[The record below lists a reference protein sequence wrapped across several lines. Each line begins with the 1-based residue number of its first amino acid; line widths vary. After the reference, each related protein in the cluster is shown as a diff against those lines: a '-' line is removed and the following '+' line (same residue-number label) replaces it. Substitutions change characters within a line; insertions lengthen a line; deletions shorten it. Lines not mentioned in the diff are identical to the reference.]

1 MDDRAGGNESH
12 RAWLTPGMAIEVSLL
27 EVDTDQALV
36 KAGRRLVVVADHTK
50 WGTIGIRTI
59 AQLHEADMVITDEG
73 LNDAARTVLESYV
86 REVRVVP
93 VIHSAEEF

>member
-1 MDDRAGGNESH
+1 
-12 RAWLTPGMAIEVSLL
+12 MAIEVSLL

-73 LNDAARTVLESYV
+73 LNDATRTVLESYV